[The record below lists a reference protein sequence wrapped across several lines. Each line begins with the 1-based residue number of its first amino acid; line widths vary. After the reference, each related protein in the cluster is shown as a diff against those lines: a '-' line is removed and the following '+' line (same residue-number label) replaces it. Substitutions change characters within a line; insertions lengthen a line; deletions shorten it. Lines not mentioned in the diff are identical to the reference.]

1 MSSPTNMVSGPQSAS
16 EEEKRNRQVSFGT
29 TITLYEDGSTSEEET
44 KEGDGPNLETMVFGQ
59 VVSGYIL
66 GHYACSDGFRVIYED
81 SLIADKSDEWIEGV
95 ETMIESIEGTG
106 SQPLY
111 YRNYHIKRAHLPRL
125 RDLVKILRLANLEVR
140 YAKLL
145 AYAQTQD
152 IPCMTTPLPSHKV
165 EEPHQGL
172 QLVLVGDA
180 MQ

>member
-1 MSSPTNMVSGPQSAS
+1 MSTPTNMVSGPQSAPK
-16 EEEKRNRQVSFGT
+16 EDIRKRQVSFGT
-29 TITLYEDGSTSEEET
+29 TIALYEDGSTSEEET
-44 KEGDGPNLETMVFGQ
+44 KEIDGPNLETMVFGQ

-66 GHYACSDGFRVIYED
+66 GHYACSDGFRGIYED
-81 SLIADKSDEWIEGV
+81 SLIANKSDEWIAGV
-95 ETMIESIEGTG
+95 ETIIAGIEETG

-111 YRNYHIKRAHLPRL
+111 YRDYKIKCVHLPRL
-125 RDLVKILRLANLEVR
+125 RDLLKILRLANLEVR

-145 AYAQTQD
+145 AYSQTQD

-165 EEPHQGL
+165 EEPPL

>member
-1 MSSPTNMVSGPQSAS
+1 MSTLSNMGSASQSTS
-16 EEEKRNRQVSFGT
+16 EEEKRKRQVSFGT
-29 TITLYEDGSTSEEET
+29 TIALYEDGSTSEEET

-66 GHYACSDGFRVIYED
+66 GHYACSDGFRRIYED
-81 SLIADKSDEWIEGV
+81 SLIADKSDEWIAGV
-95 ETMIESIEGTG
+95 ETMIAGIEETG
-106 SQPLY
+106 SQSMY
-111 YRNYHIKRAHLPRL
+111 YGDYKVKRVHLPRL
-125 RDLVKILRLANLEVR
+125 RDLLKILRLANLEVR

-145 AYAQTQD
+145 AYAQTQE

-165 EEPHQGL
+165 EEPPL